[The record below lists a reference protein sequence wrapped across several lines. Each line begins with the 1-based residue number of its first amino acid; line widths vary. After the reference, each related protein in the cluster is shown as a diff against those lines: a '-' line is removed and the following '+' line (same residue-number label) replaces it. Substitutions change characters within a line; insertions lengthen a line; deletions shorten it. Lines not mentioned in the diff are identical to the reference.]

1 MKAIVIALVAASGL
15 FAGSLQVGE
24 PLKQEHEISLHDLTA
39 KPNKYVGKTFQVK
52 GQITEVCQVMGCWI
66 MLTDGNGASIRIQM
80 QEGKVAFPKDAA
92 GRGVVAEGKLAK
104 YNLNKQEALDMA
116 KHAAEDAGRPFHP
129 EAVKAP
135 YVFYQ
140 IEGRGAVLAE

>member
-52 GQITEVCQVMGCWI
+52 GQMDHADRRQRRV
-66 MLTDGNGASIRIQM
+66 DPHS
-80 QEGKVAFPKDAA
+80 DA
-92 GRGVVAEGKLAK
+92 RG
-104 YNLNKQEALDMA
+104 
-116 KHAAEDAGRPFHP
+116 
-129 EAVKAP
+129 
-135 YVFYQ
+135 
-140 IEGRGAVLAE
+140 